1 MGQFLPL
8 LECNPLSLC
17 FFFFHIPCSISI
29 LFIYKYWYQIIA
41 WMSWPNNGSWT
52 LGQTFLLAMLQM
64 LISFFFIKTGVS
76 AETLLLINWLTKVMN
91 CAKSWAVVSV
101 EFIAFPLLN
110 TSHAYL
116 LRSYSGHPLLQI
128 GLSFHLLICIWKESC
143 RIEIDPVGLHNGCL
157 AFEALGAVLILPT
170 F

>member
-1 MGQFLPL
+1 
-8 LECNPLSLC
+8 
-17 FFFFHIPCSISI
+17 
-29 LFIYKYWYQIIA
+29 
-41 WMSWPNNGSWT
+41 
-52 LGQTFLLAMLQM
+52 MLQM
-64 LISFFFIKTGVS
+64 LIFSFFIKMGVS
-76 AETLLLINWLTKVMN
+76 VETLLVINWLTKVMN

-110 TSHAYL
+110 TSHACL

-128 GLSFHLLICIWKESC
+128 GLSFHLLVCIWKEPH

-157 AFEALGAVLILPT
+157 AFEALGTVCILST